1 MASKT
6 KQAPRYRCGECGWT
20 TIKWVGRCG
29 ECQAWGSV
37 EEIGSDTTR
46 GRTAATSV
54 SAPAKRIAE
63 VDATSAGH
71 RRTAIPEFDRVLGGG
86 LVPGAVV
93 LLAGEPG
100 VGKST
105 LLLDVAARVARQG
118 GKVLYVTGEESAA
131 QVKMRADRIHAVA
144 DSLYLAAESDLGQ
157 ALGQVDSVE
166 PDLLIVDSVQTLSSA
181 EVDGVA
187 GGVSQVREVAAGVIG
202 AAKDRNIAT
211 ILVGHVT
218 KDGSI
223 AGPRLLEH
231 LVDVVCQFEGERHS
245 RLRLLRA
252 VKNRYGSTDEVGC
265 FDLTTDGIEGL
276 DDPTRLFLTRTPTP
290 VAGTCVTVAM
300 EGLRPIVAEVQALL
314 TPSEAPAPKR
324 SATGLDSSR
333 VSMLL
338 AVLRARAGLNL
349 AKQES
354 YVATVGG
361 VKLSEPSVD
370 LAVALAV
377 ASSFTETPLP
387 NNVVAFGEVG
397 LAGELRPV
405 RDLGQRIT
413 EAERLGFVGA
423 VFPRT
428 QQLPSQVPQD
438 FKLVPVDTLTEAL
451 EVFFHSGTGASHPGF
466 VTQPNSINQ

>member
-1 MASKT
+1 VS
-6 KQAPRYRCGECGWT
+6 
-20 TIKWVGRCG
+20 
-29 ECQAWGSV
+29 
-37 EEIGSDTTR
+37 EI
-46 GRTAATSV
+46 A
-54 SAPAKRIAE
+54 
-63 VDATSAGH
+63 
-71 RRTAIPEFDRVLGGG
+71 
-86 LVPGAVV
+86 
-93 LLAGEPG
+93 
-100 VGKST
+100 
-105 LLLDVAARVARQG
+105 
-118 GKVLYVTGEESAA
+118 
-131 QVKMRADRIHAVA
+131 
-144 DSLYLAAESDLGQ
+144 
-157 ALGQVDSVE
+157 

-202 AAKDRNIAT
+202 AAKDKNIAT

-252 VKNRYGSTDEVGC
+252 VKNRYGPTDEVGC
-265 FDLTTDGIEGL
+265 FDLTTEGIEGL
-276 DDPTRLFLTRTPTP
+276 DDPTRLFLTRTPVP

-314 TPSEAPAPKR
+314 TPSEVPQPKR

-349 AKQES
+349 SKQES

-370 LAVALAV
+370 LAIALAV
-377 ASSFTETPLP
+377 ASSFSETPLP
-387 NNVVAFGEVG
+387 NNVVAFGEMG

-413 EAERLGFVGA
+413 EAERLGFVAA

-428 QQLPSQVPQD
+428 QQLPSNLPD
-438 FKLVPVDTLTEAL
+438 GFRLVPVGTVSEAL
-451 EVFFHSGTGASHPGF
+451 EVFFRSDTASSHPGF
-466 VTQPNSINQ
+466 VTQPSGADR